1 MSASTFPK
9 RQPTIRRRGS
19 GLETFKVY
27 LQQQWSLGYQQTKA
41 LFKDIQ
47 QQGYQG
53 SYRTVAR
60 FTQQLRRLQPA
71 SKPDPQSL
79 HDLPGRSPVPM
90 TQTSPR
96 KPLTARRS
104 ARLVLQREDTLTVEE
119 KLLLERLAH
128 QPELSA
134 AINLAKGFIDLV
146 RRRLLEQLDS
156 WLETAI
162 SSSIK
167 GFESFAQGIKED
179 YDAVKNG
186 LSLDLSNG
194 PVEGQNNR
202 LKMLKRQMFG
212 RAGLDL
218 LTKRLILTI

>member
-1 MSASTFPK
+1 
-9 RQPTIRRRGS
+9 
-19 GLETFKVY
+19 
-27 LQQQWSLGYQQTKA
+27 
-41 LFKDIQ
+41 
-47 QQGYQG
+47 
-53 SYRTVAR
+53 
-60 FTQQLRRLQPA
+60 
-71 SKPDPQSL
+71 
-79 HDLPGRSPVPM
+79 M

-104 ARLVLQREDTLTVEE
+104 AWLVLQREDTLTVEE

-134 AINLAKGFIDLV
+134 AISLAQGFIDLV
-146 RRRLLEQLDS
+146 RRRLPDQLDS

-167 GFESFAQGIKED
+167 GFESFAKGIKED
-179 YDAVKNG
+179 YDAIKNG
-186 LSLDLSNG
+186 LSLDVSNG

-212 RAGLDL
+212 NYSKSAGSIRIHRLTFRL
-218 LTKRLILTI
+218 LPPPAALPL